1 MSHADEADKLLIK
14 PGPAQSDRH
23 QKGEERGWVSPG
35 TRRPDA
41 RTG

>member
-1 MSHADEADKLLIK
+1 MLAWASVRECD
-14 PGPAQSDRH
+14 
-23 QKGEERGWVSPG
+23 QKWEERGWVSPG